1 MKLNSMIAVAR
12 RIAPAFFVL
21 CLAVSAVAQDD
32 DEPIR
37 VDSQLVVIN
46 ATVTGTDGKPA
57 VGLKQSQFEV
67 LEDGKPQRIEFFLS
81 EETPFAAVILLDTS
95 GSMEERVSMARS
107 AAIEFLGGLRTDD
120 VAAIYNFDSKVS
132 QVQDFS
138 SARYLV
144 DGFFDL
150 KSNGMTVL
158 NDAVLAGAK
167 ALQDRPEK
175 RRAIII
181 LSDGA
186 DTRSSASSDKALRA
200 ALAANAVIYTV
211 DMSAIDDNSRGRM
224 QNRSVLKN
232 FAEKSGGRF
241 VATPGGRALSDAFK
255 KIVAE
260 LGIQYTIGYVP
271 ANESK
276 DGKWRE
282 IEVKTKREGLTVR
295 SRKGYF
301 APKSKK

>member
-1 MKLNSMIAVAR
+1 MKLYSMKAVAR

-21 CLAVSAVAQDD
+21 CLAVAAAAQND
-32 DEPIR
+32 DEPIKI
-37 VDSQLVVIN
+37 DSQLVVIN
-46 ATVTGTDGKPA
+46 ATVTAADGKPA
-57 VGLKQSQFEV
+57 TGLKKSHFEV
-67 LEDGKPQRIEFFLS
+67 LEDGKLQQIEFFLS

-132 QVQDFS
+132 LVQDFS
-138 SARYLV
+138 EAHYLV

-150 KSNGMTVL
+150 KSDGMTVL

-167 ALQDRPEK
+167 SLQDRPEK

-211 DMSAIDDNSRGRM
+211 DMSAVSDNSRGRM
-224 QNRSVLKN
+224 QNQAVLKS
-232 FAEKSGGRF
+232 FAERSGGRF
-241 VATPGGRALSDAFK
+241 VSTPGGRALSDAFK

-260 LGIQYTIGYVP
+260 LGVQYTIGYSP
-271 ANESK
+271 ANSAK

-282 IEVKTKREGLTVR
+282 IEVKTSREGLTVR
-295 SRKGYF
+295 SRKGYY
-301 APKSKK
+301 ASKSKK

>member
-1 MKLNSMIAVAR
+1 MKFYSMKAVAR

-21 CLAVSAVAQDD
+21 CLAVAAAAQND
-32 DEPIR
+32 DEPIKI
-37 VDSQLVVIN
+37 DSQLVVIN
-46 ATVTGTDGKPA
+46 ATVTASDGKPA
-57 VGLKQSQFEV
+57 TGLKKSHFEV
-67 LEDGKPQRIEFFLS
+67 LEDGKLQQIEFFLS

-132 QVQDFS
+132 LVQDFS
-138 SARYLV
+138 SAHYLV

-150 KSNGMTVL
+150 KSDGMTVL

-211 DMSAIDDNSRGRM
+211 DMSAVSDNSRGRM
-224 QNRSVLKN
+224 QNQAVLKG
-232 FAEKSGGRF
+232 FAERSGGRF
-241 VATPGGRALSDAFK
+241 VSTPGGRALSDAFK

-260 LGIQYTIGYVP
+260 LGVQYTIGYSP
-271 ANESK
+271 ANSAK

-282 IEVKTKREGLTVR
+282 IEVNTSREGLTVR
-295 SRKGYF
+295 SRKGYY
-301 APKSKK
+301 ASKSKK